1 MPFPILKEYLNMA
14 DYTTAGNNASPNLKD
29 TQTNTD
35 ETSKRRA
42 EINNKYY
49 TKIEAMLNDLYLK
62 AMEQTYRSFGAGTY
76 INQLQN
82 NMTNIDRFGVK
93 AITYNNVHSGML
105 FMTRPHLNLSSIN
118 LRQNRFMHLLNT
130 MDPVSLQFAIRLW
143 LDVPM
148 SKDTDLRESVK
159 SCLNFTRKSP
169 WFIPLMNNITD
180 VSGFPSQVIETYT
193 DEGGFFS
200 ESQSFAIGSDRN
212 RKPFDLQLTFT
223 EPLGGIC
230 MAILQFWLEYIAALT
245 IGEMVAYPWHI
256 DRQVINY
263 TVSIYRF
270 ILDPSKQYIQKWS
283 KCTGCFPTARP
294 GGACFDISR
303 NEDFV
308 EAAKTFSTTFRC
320 NIYEENDPIILKEF
334 NMLAERYWPELKYL
348 DPTSAMVL
356 SGNTYKVERGLE
368 QGRLKQISNLVKC
381 DNRPEDNYKGLPYIT
396 FTSKGPLL
404 GFYREA
410 GEGVDGLKVSLKEQ
424 AEQLNATIQQYYN
437 IIDQLDGN
445 YLTIK
450 NLPGTEL
457 I

>member
-1 MPFPILKEYLNMA
+1 MPFPISKEYSNMS
-14 DYTTAGNNASPNLKD
+14 DNNSGE
-29 TQTNTD
+29 TQTD
-35 ETSKRRA
+35 IRRK
-42 EINNKYY
+42 EINNEYY
-49 TKIEAMLNDLYLK
+49 TKIETMLNDLYLK

-82 NMTNIDRFGVK
+82 NMTKIDRFGVK

-118 LRQNRFMHLLNT
+118 LRQNRFMHILNT
-130 MDPVSLQFAIRLW
+130 MDPTSIQFAIRLW
-143 LDVPM
+143 LDAPM
-148 SKDTDLRESVK
+148 STDSGLTQSV
-159 SCLNFTRKSP
+159 SNCLNFTKESP

-180 VSGFPSQVIETYT
+180 VSGFPSQTIETYI

-230 MAILQFWLEYIAALT
+230 MAILQFWLEYIASLT
-245 IGEMVAYPWHI
+245 IGEMVAYPFQI
-256 DRQVINY
+256 DRQILNY

-334 NMLAERYWPELKYL
+334 NMLAERYWPALKYL
-348 DPTSAMVL
+348 DPTSSMVL
-356 SGNTYKVERGLE
+356 NGDQYKVDQSLERGRLE
-368 QGRLKQISNLVKC
+368 QTRKLIRCGNK
-381 DNRPEDNYKGLPYIT
+381 PEDNYMGLPYIT
-396 FTSKGPLL
+396 FTPRGPLL
-404 GFYREA
+404 GFYREV
-410 GEGVDGLKVSLKEQ
+410 GEDVDNLTASIEEQMETVKETIKQ
-424 AEQLNATIQQYYN
+424 YQNAIK
-437 IIDQLDGN
+437 QLDGD
-445 YLTIK
+445 YLTIR

-457 I
+457 IY

>member
-1 MPFPILKEYLNMA
+1 MSDYTESGYNKIPYLNMA
-14 DYTTAGNNASPNLKD
+14 QKTS
-29 TQTNTD
+29 D
-35 ETSKRRA
+35 ETDTRRR
-42 EINNKYY
+42 EIDKEYY
-49 TKIEAMLNDLYLK
+49 TKIEALLNDLYLK

-76 INQLQN
+76 VNQLQN
-82 NMTNIDRFGVK
+82 NMTQIDRFGVK
-93 AITYNNVHSGML
+93 AITYNNVHSGMC
-105 FMTRPHLNLSSIN
+105 FITRPHLNLSSIN

-130 MDPVSLQFAIRLW
+130 MDPTSLQFAIRLW
-143 LDVPM
+143 LDAPM
-148 SKDTDLRESVK
+148 SRDTGLHDSVT
-159 SCLNFTRKSP
+159 SCLNFTPRSP
-169 WFIPLMNNITD
+169 WFIPLMNNLTD

-230 MAILQFWLEYIAALT
+230 MAILQFWLEYIAAVT
-245 IGEMVAYPWHI
+245 MGELVGYPQQI
-256 DRQVINY
+256 DRQIINY

-320 NIYEENDPIILKEF
+320 NIYEESDPIILKEF
-334 NMLAERYWPELKYL
+334 NILAERYWPNLKYL
-348 DPTSAMVL
+348 DPTSSMVL
-356 SGNTYKVERGLE
+356 DGNKYKVDQSIERGRIQEASKLI
-368 QGRLKQISNLVKC
+368 RCSNI
-381 DNRPEDNYKGLPYIT
+381 PEENYMGLPYIT

-404 GFYREA
+404 GFYREY
-410 GEGVDGLKVSLKEQ
+410 GEGIDSLTPSIEEQ
-424 AEQLNATIQQYYN
+424 MDQVKSTIKQYQDV
-437 IIDQLDGN
+437 ISQLDSS
-445 YLTIK
+445 YLMIR

-457 I
+457 IY